1 MNYKE
6 LIHKIHNRQLDD
18 FYPLENIL
26 KDTKVL
32 PNNRRGLY
40 WLWTKLDYDELVNVC
55 DKNDNKNEKTRK
67 VPLSKL
73 ISQRKE
79 LSHICSIVKDDFKIV
94 YNGIGGYKTN
104 SKGFGLRERILQEYN
119 SKDNRTGSLDLKK
132 YNFSINDW
140 AVSFFDFDDV
150 SNKEDFEFLKE
161 DNAYLEYASDL
172 EKIWRLE
179 FGHPI
184 LCRY

>member
-26 KDTKVL
+26 KDTKIL
-32 PNNRRGLY
+32 PKNRGGLY

-55 DKNDNKNEKTRK
+55 DENDNKNEINRK

-79 LSHICSIVKDDFKIV
+79 LSHICSIEKNSYKIV

-104 SKGFGLRERILQEYN
+104 PKSFGLRERILQEYN

-140 AVSFFDFDDV
+140 AVSFFDFDDD
-150 SNKEDFEFLKE
+150 SNKEYFDFLKDE
-161 DNAYLEYASDL
+161 NAYLKYASDL
-172 EKIWRLE
+172 EKLWRLE

-184 LCRY
+184 LCRH